1 MENIIVKDI
10 TSYTCFDTN
19 KKFFLDTNVLYWYT
33 YPRFAENLLGRLDHI
48 TIL

>member
-19 KKFFLDTNVLYWYT
+19 KKFFLDTL
-33 YPRFAENLLGRLDHI
+33 I
-48 TIL
+48 TKKSL